1 MSFAA
6 TGAVR
11 PAADQLNSYVG
22 DLGLDDGSPQN
33 VFVLDIAELTPLNA
47 RNLDA
52 GGITLSPGASYTR
65 PDGKGT
71 ISFDGVKRYIAV
83 DIRHNP
89 GQLYALI
96 FALLAVAGLVTS
108 LYVNRAA
115 SGSAPAPTRRPHHRV
130 RAPGPRR
137 GPPAAGEA
145 AALRTLLA
153 APGIGDG
160 GSQSAPSGGA
170 DNDRADT
177 TLGAGA
183 GAGQVSPDHSA
194 ADFIQSTA
202 GSSESREGTVMLPI
216 NETMGQYSELF
227 MLLAAGTYTVA
238 FIAFAWDLA
247 KSSKTLRAVDL
258 LAAELSGP
266 GRSRSGGCR
275 RRVLLRG
282 VDRADADV
290 AGPVGRAE
298 RRRRPTPGLPRQRCR
313 HRQDGRR
320 CHALPAERRAPARI
334 AVALTVLGA
343 AIHAVGV
350 VTRAIGAG
358 RVPWGNMYEFLTTGA
373 FVAVAVFLLVLIRA
387 RTCAS
392 SAPSWWAWPSSCS
405 WLPPSA
411 YWTPVGHLVP
421 ALQSYWLI
429 IHVSIAVLSSAL
441 FTLTFAMCALQL
453 VQTHRQKTIAAGGAD
468 KLGFMRLVPSAL
480 RLENLSYRINAIAFV
495 GWTFTVMFGAIWA
508 EKAWGRF
515 WGWDTKEVWTFVIW
529 VVYAGYLHARATRG
543 WTGTRAAWLSIVG
556 YLCVVFNFT
565 IVNQFFNGL
574 HSYSGL

>member
-1 MSFAA
+1 
-6 TGAVR
+6 
-11 PAADQLNSYVG
+11 
-22 DLGLDDGSPQN
+22 
-33 VFVLDIAELTPLNA
+33 
-47 RNLDA
+47 
-52 GGITLSPGASYTR
+52 
-65 PDGKGT
+65 
-71 ISFDGVKRYIAV
+71 
-83 DIRHNP
+83 
-89 GQLYALI
+89 
-96 FALLAVAGLVTS
+96 
-108 LYVNRAA
+108 
-115 SGSAPAPTRRPHHRV
+115 
-130 RAPGPRR
+130 
-137 GPPAAGEA
+137 
-145 AALRTLLA
+145 
-153 APGIGDG
+153 
-160 GSQSAPSGGA
+160 
-170 DNDRADT
+170 
-177 TLGAGA
+177 
-183 GAGQVSPDHSA
+183 
-194 ADFIQSTA
+194 
-202 GSSESREGTVMLPI
+202 MLPI

-258 LAAELSGP
+258 KAAQLSGADADA
-266 GRSRSGGCR
+266 SRVPVAAGVGSSSGA
-275 RRVLLRG
+275 
-282 VDRADADV
+282 VDRADSDV

-298 RRRRPTPGLPRQRCR
+298 RPTSSVAGASAGNAAGIGQTA
-313 HRQDGRR
+313 DGAMRYS
-320 CHALPAERRAPARI
+320 AERRAPARV

-343 AIHAVGV
+343 AIHAAGV
-350 VTRAIGAG
+350 ITRAIGAG

-373 FVAVAVFLLVLIRA
+373 FVAVAVFLLVLVRRDLRFLGTFVVGLAIIMLVA
-387 RTCAS
+387 AS
-392 SAPSWWAWPSSCS
+392 V
-405 WLPPSA
+405 A

-441 FTLTFAMCALQL
+441 FTLTFAMSALQL
-453 VQTHRQKTIAAGGAD
+453 VQSHRQKTIAAGGGD

-480 RLENLSYRINAIAFV
+480 SLENLSYRINAIAFV
-495 GWTFTVMFGAIWA
+495 GWTFTLMFGAIWA